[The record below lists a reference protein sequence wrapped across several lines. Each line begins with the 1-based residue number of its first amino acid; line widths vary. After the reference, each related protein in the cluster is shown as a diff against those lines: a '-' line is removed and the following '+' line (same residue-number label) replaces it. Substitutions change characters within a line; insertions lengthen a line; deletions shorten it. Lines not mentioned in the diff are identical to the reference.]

1 MNDQARDNVPTAAN
15 SSETPVDEH
24 LSWIDAACREVQAAG
39 GKASSGLGS
48 HEPNVSTDD
57 RIAAALSRALP
68 SYTIQGEC
76 QRGGQGVV
84 FRAVQNAT
92 DRHVAIKVLHETS
105 SVKARDRARFER
117 EVKIL
122 GQLRHP
128 NIVKIL
134 DTGSTEGRFFYIMD
148 YIDGMPLDDYVLKNN
163 VSIHDALILFEKVC
177 HAVNVAHLRGIIH
190 RDIKPSNIRVD
201 HSGEPHVMDF
211 GLAKVDEFDA
221 IADPR
226 TEVQTVSGQFVGTL
240 PWASPEQLEG
250 STEDLDIRTDVYSL
264 GIVLY
269 QILARSFPYEVGGS
283 MRKTLE
289 NICHIDP
296 EKPSSINPNIDDEVD
311 CIVLKAL
318 RKRREDR
325 YQSAGNLAREI
336 HRCLVGE
343 PIEAKR
349 DNGWYVLRKTIRRH
363 RGKAI
368 IAGLAV
374 VLIVHSLIAMTILF
388 RQESRLRAD
397 AEKARDQARQA
408 SDEAR
413 QASDEAKR
421 QERIAQEVNAF
432 LNFGVLASAR
442 PDQMGKDVT
451 VHEALTAASADIE
464 EYFPGEPEMQ
474 ARIRFVVGN
483 TFYELGD
490 IDEAVKNLQ
499 RSLEQFRETLGPDDP
514 ETLHAMNDL
523 ARVYDST
530 GKYEEALRLFE
541 ECLERRNRVLG
552 EDHADT
558 VTSIVNLGWA
568 NYKLGNGQ
576 EAEDLSRQAVEGWSR
591 VSGDHEQ
598 ETRQAVNILAAILME
613 RNKHAEAEPLLLD
626 NYEWSR
632 KNLGEDHP
640 GTLISMG
647 NLASVYK
654 DMERYNEAES
664 LYRRA
669 LDARKRVLGIK
680 HPDTILSMNN
690 LAVLHSNRGQYEQ
703 AAAVLE
709 EALNAGR
716 EANGNDHPMVISV
729 TSNLGKAYHRL
740 QRFEEAITM
749 QESALE
755 SARRTLPENHSN
767 IGLYMTRAAATLS
780 ELAQTDRAE
789 TMLDDAYDLLLQS
802 VGPSDPLTINVIEF
816 AIKHYESRGMTT
828 EVEVWNRRMA
838 EGN

>member
-1 MNDQARDNVPTAAN
+1 MNDQARNNVPGTEN

-24 LSWIDAACREVQAAG
+24 LSWIDAACREVEALSEP
-39 GKASSGLGS
+39 ASSDFGS

-68 SYTIQGEC
+68 SYTIRGEC

-105 SVKARDRARFER
+105 SAKARDRARFER

-148 YIDGMPLDDYVLKNN
+148 YIDGMALDDYVLKNN

-177 HAVNVAHLRGIIH
+177 KAVNVAHLRGIIH

-250 STEDLDIRTDVYSL
+250 SAEALDIRTDVYSL

-283 MRKTLE
+283 MRKALE

-296 EKPSSINPNIDDEVD
+296 AKPSSVNPNIDDEVD

-336 HRCLVGE
+336 RRCLVGE

-374 VLIVHSLIAMTILF
+374 VLVVHSLVAMTILF

-397 AEKARDQARQA
+397 AEKARDEA
-408 SDEAR
+408 S

-442 PDQMGKDVT
+442 PDELGKDVT
-451 VHEALTAASADIE
+451 VYEALTAASAGIE

-474 ARIRFVVGN
+474 ARVRFVVGN

-490 IDEAVKNLQ
+490 ADEAVRNLQ
-499 RSLEQFRETLGPDDP
+499 RSLVQFRETLGPDDP
-514 ETLHAMNDL
+514 ETMHAMNDL
-523 ARVYDST
+523 ARVFDNV
-530 GKYEEALRLFE
+530 GKYEEALQLLE
-541 ECLERRNRVLG
+541 GCLQRRKRVLG

-558 VTSIVNLGWA
+558 VTSMVNLGWA

-576 EAEDLSRQAVEGWSR
+576 TAENLSREAVDAWKQ
-591 VSGDHEQ
+591 VPGDHEQ
-598 ETRQAVNILAAILME
+598 EARQAANILAAILME
-613 RNKHAEAEPLLLD
+613 CNKHAEAEPLLLD

-632 KNLGEDHP
+632 KHLGEEHP
-640 GTLISMG
+640 GTLVSMG
-647 NLASVYK
+647 NLASMYK
-654 DMERYNEAES
+654 DTERYDQAES
-664 LYRRA
+664 LYSRA

-690 LAVLHSNRGQYEQ
+690 LAVLYSNRGQY
-703 AAAVLE
+703 ARAAVALE
-709 EALNAGR
+709 EALKAGR
-716 EANGNDHPMVISV
+716 QANGENHPMVISA

-740 QRFEEAITM
+740 QRFEEALTM
-749 QESALE
+749 QERALE
-755 SARRTLPENHSN
+755 CARRTLPENHSN
-767 IGLYMTRAAATLS
+767 IGLYMTRTAAALS
-780 ELAQTDRAE
+780 ELRQMDRAE
-789 TMLDDAYDLLLQS
+789 NMLDDAYDLLHQS
-802 VGPSDPLTINVIEF
+802 VGASNPLTINVIEL
-816 AIKHYESRGMTT
+816 AIKHYESRGMTL
-828 EVEVWNRRMA
+828 EAESWSRRMP
-838 EGN
+838 